1 MVDGTCL
8 GRIGTRKVLEI
19 KAFLRQL
26 LAAGKALPVGIQLLQ
41 DVVVTGQDAIYL
53 SHHVDLFVGF
63 FVVVAVAA
71 RVTAE
76 FLVHA
81 TDDRFTAVEAFSFFH
96 SYQLFSYSVIQLYQV
111 AEPVEA
117 PSFYRSALRPFDG
130 LRAQGP

>member
-63 FVVVAVAA
+63 
-71 RVTAE
+71 
-76 FLVHA
+76 VHA
-81 TDDRFTAVEAFSFFH
+81 FYVDRKKTF
-96 SYQLFSYSVIQLYQV
+96 
-111 AEPVEA
+111 
-117 PSFYRSALRPFDG
+117 
-130 LRAQGP
+130 